1 MKSAAT
7 LKTYFLRLL
16 SRAMFWEISLR
27 KYKKIVGFDCQV
39 VLPATHDTGSA
50 VLAMPCREETGLY
63 ISSGDMGPLMG
74 TEVKEAIC
82 TQEARAANL
91 TNEGGYEFRFRFLK
105 NIMGLWMIQ
114 CVRHEEKDGLVICP
128 ALPDG

>member
-1 MKSAAT
+1 
-7 LKTYFLRLL
+7 
-16 SRAMFWEISLR
+16 
-27 KYKKIVGFDCQV
+27 
-39 VLPATHDTGSA
+39 
-50 VLAMPCREETGLY
+50 
-63 ISSGDMGPLMG
+63 MG

-114 CVRHEEKDGLVICP
+114 CVRHEKKTPGHLPQLCQMAEENRDFPSRVDVNDGRFLAPESMEEAVRDYCRSTGQEVPETIGEMASVIYQS
-128 ALPDG
+128 LGTILQ